1 MNDTNGNEHEE
12 GGWLSR
18 RGALLSERFVAL
30 ADSLVADYDVVELL
44 ETLVRS
50 CVDLLDVDQGGLLL
64 VDQRGNLQ
72 VVASS
77 SEATRL
83 VELLQLQS
91 EEGPCLECV
100 TTGSPVTVPDLA
112 SQADRWPTFAPSA
125 ASVGFSA
132 VHALPLRLRD
142 DTIGCLNVFTSG
154 DRRTLDADELRIA
167 QALADVATIGILQ
180 QRSISRAS
188 LLAEQ
193 LQTALNSRIVVE
205 QAKGV
210 LAERG
215 ALDMQGA
222 FERLRDYARAHNH
235 KLSHVA
241 SELVHQQLSADDVLG
256 AGARGRPGG

>member
-1 MNDTNGNEHEE
+1 M
-12 GGWLSR
+12 
-18 RGALLSERFVAL
+18 LSERFVAL

-44 ETLVRS
+44 EGLVQS

-64 VDQRGNLQ
+64 IDQRGHLQ
-72 VVASS
+72 VVAAS

-100 TTGSPVTVPDLA
+100 ATGTPVTVPDLS
-112 SQADRWPTFAPSA
+112 SQRERWPTFAPA
-125 ASVGFSA
+125 AISLGFSA

-142 DTIGCLNVFTSG
+142 DTIGGLNLFTTGARASLDG
-154 DRRTLDADELRIA
+154 DDLRIA

-180 QRSISRAS
+180 QRSISRSS

-210 LAERG
+210 LAEHG
-215 ALDMQGA
+215 KLDMPRSFQ
-222 FERLRDYARAHNH
+222 RLRGYARAHNQ
-235 KLSHVA
+235 KLSDVA
-241 SELVHQQLSADDVLG
+241 ARLVQGKLSADAVLHEFDDE
-256 AGARGRPGG
+256 AFRD